1 MRIKTFDEIEL
12 LACAK
17 KEFPDTYVEIVSV
30 DIFLKVIQPGQYQAP
45 WLEHTFFVSTQ
56 YAYEDVEVNGN
67 HTRCKIAMQCI
78 LVKPDRYTILYD
90 TKDVFYA
97 VVEEQEEI
105 QFKKYRE
112 FIEDLPKTVTAC

>member
-1 MRIKTFDEIEL
+1 MRIKTFEETEL

-17 KEFPDTYVEIVSV
+17 REFPNAYVEIVSV
-30 DIFLKVIQPGQYQAP
+30 DIFLKGIKPGQYQAP
-45 WLEHTFFVSTQ
+45 WLDHTFFVSTE

-78 LVKPDRYTILYD
+78 LVKPDQYTILYD

-97 VVEEQEEI
+97 VIEEQGSI
-105 QFKKYRE
+105 TFKKYKE
-112 FIEDLPKTVTAC
+112 LIEELPKSVQAC